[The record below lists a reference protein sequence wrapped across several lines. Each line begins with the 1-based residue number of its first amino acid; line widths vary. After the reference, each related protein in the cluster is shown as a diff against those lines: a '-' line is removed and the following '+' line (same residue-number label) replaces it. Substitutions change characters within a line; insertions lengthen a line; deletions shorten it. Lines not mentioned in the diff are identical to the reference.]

1 MTEPTEP
8 MELTEDELIAAAM
21 LALDTP
27 LPESTQPTPQ
37 TSAPGKQ
44 GKQGK
49 RPAATSEPADTSAS
63 PTLAALDESRRPKA
77 RTVCEACA
85 NSVWFTS
92 PVEVK
97 CYCRVMFLVT
107 WSNREPNQLTACD
120 GIFLGQEE

>member
-1 MTEPTEP
+1 MTEPTQP
-8 MELTEDELIAAAM
+8 TELTEDELIAAAM
-21 LALDTP
+21 LAVDTP
-27 LPESTQPTPQ
+27 LPESTQPAD
-37 TSAPGKQ
+37 AP
-44 GKQGK
+44 
-49 RPAATSEPADTSAS
+49 AS

-77 RTVCEACA
+77 RTVCEACP